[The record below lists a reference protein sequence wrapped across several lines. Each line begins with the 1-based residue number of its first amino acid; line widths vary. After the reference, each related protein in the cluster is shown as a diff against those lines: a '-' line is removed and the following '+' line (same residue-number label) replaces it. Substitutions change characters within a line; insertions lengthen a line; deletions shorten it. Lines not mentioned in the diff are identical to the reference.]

1 MFGKFINNFRNQ
13 FLQQT
18 KSVDNGN
25 HCKQKKGQKNDCEKS
40 WLNQNEADSFTC
52 NSGKGKSRFEQMW
65 EEAQNKTHG
74 RRRHH
79 WFRPSGGQVHIHN
92 DEPQPREMYGIV
104 KPTEPEEPTEP
115 SVVKMYGILEPEE
128 PEVKPT
134 EPTAKVM
141 YGIIEPEEPAINP
154 EPTAKVMYGIIE
166 PEEPTDPTIEIV
178 PNPALEPGPVVM
190 YGIIEPQPQPDPKP
204 ESPIQEMLN
213 NIVEKLKSIIDI
225 IKQILNKM

>member
-25 HCKQKKGQKNDCEKS
+25 YCEQKKGQKNDCEKS

-65 EEAQNKTHG
+65 EEVQNKTHG

-134 EPTAKVM
+134 EPTEPYLVKM
-141 YGIIEPEEPAINP
+141 YGIIEPEEPIITK
-154 EPTAKVMYGIIE
+154 PTEM
-166 PEEPTDPTIEIV
+166 
-178 PNPALEPGPVVM
+178 LL

-204 ESPIQEMLN
+204 TEMLMYGIIEPN
-213 NIVEKLKSIIDI
+213 PEPEPEPTNPTQQALNKIVEQLKSILETLRN
-225 IKQILNKM
+225 ILKNM